1 MRSILVH
8 ADHSPAM
15 EPRLQAALDVAR
27 ASGGH
32 VTLHI
37 NTPLQR
43 FIAMDPF
50 GGAYLAA
57 EAVRDAQERD
67 AALAD
72 QMSERLAREDVS
84 WSIEASSNEPVD
96 ALVSGARLADLVV
109 VTLATPMDTMV
120 PLRVGDLAVSARAP
134 VLAIPSDRKG
144 FALSGKA
151 MVAWDGS
158 HEAANALRAAV
169 PMLML
174 AGSVE
179 LVTITEKKSDA
190 FPATDALKYLG
201 HYGIRAE
208 LHQRERAHPTIE
220 ETIEAVAYELGVDW
234 IVMGAFGH
242 SRLRETMFGGVTRY
256 FLDFARWPLL
266 LVH

>member
-8 ADHSPAM
+8 ADHGPAM

-27 ASGGH
+27 AASGH

-67 AALAD
+67 SALAEQLAD
-72 QMSERLAREDVS
+72 QLQHEDVS
-84 WSIEASSNEPVD
+84 WSIEASTNETVD
-96 ALVSGARLADLVV
+96 ALVSGARLADLIV
-109 VTLATPMDTMV
+109 VTLATPTDTMM

-134 VLAIPSDRKG
+134 VLAIPSDRKS
-144 FALSGKA
+144 FALAGKA

-179 LVTITEKKSDA
+179 MVTITEKSDT

-208 LHQRERAHPTIE
+208 LHERERTHPTIE
-220 ETIEAVAYELGVDW
+220 ETIEAVANELAVDW

>member
-8 ADHSPAM
+8 ADTSAAM
-15 EPRLQAALDVAR
+15 EARLQAALDVAR
-27 ASGGH
+27 ASNGH

-57 EAVRDAQERD
+57 EAVRDAQDRD

-72 QMSERLAREDVS
+72 QLSERLGHEDVS
-84 WSIEASSNEPVD
+84 WSIEASSNEAVD
-96 ALVSGARLADLVV
+96 ALASGARLADLVV
-109 VTLATPMDTMV
+109 VTLATPTDTMV

-134 VLAIPSDRKG
+134 VLAIPSDRER
-144 FALSGKA
+144 FALGGKA
-151 MVAWDGS
+151 IVAWDGS

-179 LVTITEKKSDA
+179 LVTITEKSDA

-220 ETIEAVAYELGVDW
+220 ETLEAVAYELGADW

-256 FLDFARWPLL
+256 FLDFARFPLL